1 MTLLQ
6 SLASLKLLTCCGLDF
21 GDPQQWHIAPQPLRI
36 EWDRLPVP
44 NLSTK
49 IWQLLPYPKD
59 EWCLVCLHKN
69 VVFGAEFLSMA
80 FVVNSLLQ
88 DLFLCFAKVN
98 NSFGMYESII
108 LLETS
113 YFLVSL
119 LEKLPHFSGP
129 PNLPFIRI
137 FWKHASVWQDW
148 GGGSHSLGQEESRC
162 DFWPKLPGDWQRMT
176 ERNSARCEWTR
187 HVDLRTHRVWQ
198 CWSGQQRDILT
209 WSSGDL
215 GWHDLR
221 KQTGVGRGECNRRG
235 CSGIWK
241 TRAISD
247 SSVQWSNTQEL
258 HILSTCGTS
267 HLATAHSHA
276 ATVTA
281 WGAWEW
287 GAQ

>member
-6 SLASLKLLTCCGLDF
+6 SLASLKLLTCCGLDL

-88 DLFLCFAKVN
+88 DIFLCFAKVN

-108 LLETS
+108 LLKTS

-148 GGGSHSLGQEESRC
+148 GGGISFSG
-162 DFWPKLPGDWQRMT
+162 
-176 ERNSARCEWTR
+176 ARGVKGR
-187 HVDLRTHRVWQ
+187 L
-198 CWSGQQRDILT
+198 LT
-209 WSSGDL
+209 
-215 GWHDLR
+215 
-221 KQTGVGRGECNRRG
+221 
-235 CSGIWK
+235 
-241 TRAISD
+241 
-247 SSVQWSNTQEL
+247 
-258 HILSTCGTS
+258 
-267 HLATAHSHA
+267 
-276 ATVTA
+276 
-281 WGAWEW
+281 
-287 GAQ
+287 

>member
-6 SLASLKLLTCCGLDF
+6 SLASLKLLTCCGLDL
-21 GDPQQWHIAPQPLRI
+21 GDPQQWHIAPQLLRI

-88 DLFLCFAKVN
+88 DIFLCFAKVN
-98 NSFGMYESII
+98 NSFGMYECII

-113 YFLVSL
+113 CFLVSL

-137 FWKHASVWQDW
+137 FWKHASVWQE
-148 GGGSHSLGQEESRC
+148 QEESRTTSDLSC
-162 DFWPKLPGDWQRMT
+162 QVTGREWQKGSVLGVSELDT
-176 ERNSARCEWTR
+176 LTSGHTGFDSA
-187 HVDLRTHRVWQ
+187 
-198 CWSGQQRDILT
+198 GQ
-209 WSSGDL
+209 
-215 GWHDLR
+215 
-221 KQTGVGRGECNRRG
+221 
-235 CSGIWK
+235 
-241 TRAISD
+241 D
-247 SSVQWSNTQEL
+247 SK
-258 HILSTCGTS
+258 GT
-267 HLATAHSHA
+267 T
-276 ATVTA
+276 
-281 WGAWEW
+281 
-287 GAQ
+287 